1 MSFAKTEVLMKTV
14 KIMNEKLTKRN
25 FKQSIELIVNLRDID
40 LKKPENRIRETVLLP
55 YEIPNR
61 KVKIFVAAE
70 RDIAIKARDAGA
82 DLIIGRAE
90 LEQLAGNK
98 KELKKIAREYDF
110 FLAQPDL
117 MPVVGRVLGPYLG
130 PRGKAPEVL
139 QPNTNISDIITRL
152 RKSVRIRLKDQ
163 PVISVIVG
171 KEGMPNEQIIEN
183 IKAVLSALE
192 KKFKFPQNFR
202 SIYIKGTMSEP
213 LKIDVK
219 EFEKR

>member
-1 MSFAKTEVLMKTV
+1 MSFIKHDTLIKNI
-14 KIMNEKLTKRN
+14 KDMNSKLTKRN
-25 FKQSIELIVNLRDID
+25 FKQSIELIVNLRDVD

-55 YEIPNR
+55 YEIPDR

-70 RDIAIKARDAGA
+70 RDVAIKAREAGA
-82 DLIIGRAE
+82 DLVLGRTE
-90 LEQLAGNK
+90 LEQLSGNK

-117 MPVVGRVLGPYLG
+117 MPVVGRILGPYLG

-139 QPNTNISDIITRL
+139 PPNANITDIISRL
-152 RKSVRIRLKDQ
+152 RKSIRIRLKDQ
-163 PVISVIVG
+163 PVIGTIVG
-171 KEGMPNEQIIEN
+171 KEGMSHEQIAEN

-192 KKFKFPQNFR
+192 KRFKFPQNFK

-213 LKIDVK
+213 IKIDLK
-219 EFEKR
+219 EFERR

>member
-1 MSFAKTEVLMKTV
+1 MSFV
-14 KIMNEKLTKRN
+14 KNETLIKNIKDMNSKLTKRN
-25 FKQSIELIVNLRDID
+25 FKQSIELIINLRDVD

-55 YEIPNR
+55 HEIPGR
-61 KVKIFVAAE
+61 KVKIFIAAE
-70 RDIAIKARDAGA
+70 RDVAIKARDAGA
-82 DLIIGRAE
+82 DLVLGKAE
-90 LEQLAGNK
+90 LEQLSGNK

-117 MPVVGRVLGPYLG
+117 MPTVGRVLGQYLG

-139 QPNTNISDIITRL
+139 PPNANISEIISRL

-163 PVISVIVG
+163 PVIGTVIG
-171 KEGMPNEQIIEN
+171 KEGMPDEQIAEN
-183 IKAVLSALE
+183 IRAVLAALE

-213 LKIDVK
+213 VKFYIK